1 MNAKLRQLLILAM
14 SLLLSACASTQ
25 IADSWSNPNY
35 SYRSLDKVL
44 VLAVANDETK
54 RFMFETDL
62 ANALKRSGVNAIAG
76 SSVPSLRGQLNK
88 DKVVEALKTMDIDN
102 IFVTRI
108 ASYNINQKFYGGYT
122 EVWSM
127 GVPTWYGYWPTSYH
141 TTVHP
146 DYISESTTIVLE
158 TSLFHLEDGALIWSA
173 RTKTKEPENN
183 DVIGDLI
190 KSVIPQLR
198 RDGFL
203 G

>member
-35 SYRSLDKVL
+35 SNRALNKVL

-146 DYISESTTIVLE
+146 DYISESTTIFLE